1 MVKGAENDLY
11 RKLKGRFDALMN
23 TDTQVKLVANR
34 RNDLN
39 EILNSLLKE
48 GLETA
53 MAKYQKE

>member
-1 MVKGAENDLY
+1 
-11 RKLKGRFDALMN
+11 MN
-23 TDTQVKLVANR
+23 TNTQVKLVANR